1 MTDEVVEILERAAAK
16 YADNLA
22 LQTVGENPP
31 PEKADAVQALKS
43 IIADA
48 YFCGAAEL
56 WELLEESNQD
66 KL

>member
-16 YADNLA
+16 YADDLA
-22 LQTVGENPP
+22 LQAVGENPP
-31 PEKADAVQALKS
+31 PEKADAVQALKK

-56 WELLEESNQD
+56 WEVLEESKQEM
-66 KL
+66 L

>member
-1 MTDEVVEILERAAAK
+1 MNDVVVKILERAAAK
-16 YADNLA
+16 YADDLVS
-22 LQTVGENPP
+22 QTGGENPP
-31 PEKADAVQALKS
+31 PEKEDAVQALKK

-56 WELLEESNQD
+56 WELLEESKQD

>member
-1 MTDEVVEILERAAAK
+1 MTDEVVEILERAATK
-16 YADNLA
+16 YADDLA
-22 LQTVGENPP
+22 SQEVGENPP
-31 PEKADAVQALKS
+31 PEKADAVQALKK

-56 WELLEESNQD
+56 WEVLEGPKQD

>member
-1 MTDEVVEILERAAAK
+1 MLTTWRCKRLVRIP
-16 YADNLA
+16 
-22 LQTVGENPP
+22 PP
-31 PEKADAVQALKS
+31 PEKADAVMALKK

>member
-1 MTDEVVEILERAAAK
+1 MLTTWHCKR
-16 YADNLA
+16 LA
-22 LQTVGENPP
+22 RIPP
-31 PEKADAVQALKS
+31 PEKADAVMALKK

-56 WELLEESNQD
+56 WEVLEESKQD

>member
-1 MTDEVVEILERAAAK
+1 MNDVVVKILERAAAK
-16 YADNLA
+16 YADDLA
-22 LQTVGENPP
+22 LRAVGENPP
-31 PEKADAVQALKS
+31 PEKADAVKALKS

-56 WELLEESNQD
+56 WEVLEESKQD